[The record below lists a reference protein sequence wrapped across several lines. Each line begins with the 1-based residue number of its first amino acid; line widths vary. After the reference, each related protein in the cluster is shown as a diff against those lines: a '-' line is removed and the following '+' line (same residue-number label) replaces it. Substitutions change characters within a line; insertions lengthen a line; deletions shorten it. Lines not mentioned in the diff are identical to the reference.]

1 MGNFSGYGLWLFVLI
16 NSLMLIIFCFI
27 LIRPRTPRERT
38 SFAALVGFLIALFM
52 EKYGFP
58 LTAYLVSGLA
68 GVFYPGLDLF
78 SQLSGGLWSALL
90 GLQVNPFAQPLHSLS
105 GIVIFIGMLIL
116 YYSARMLHEAKK
128 ENSLASTGP
137 YGVVRHPQYAAL
149 MVFMF
154 GFVLE
159 WPTVLTL
166 VMFPILVTIYSSLAQ
181 REDSESLERF
191 GEKYAL
197 YAAST
202 PAFVPRLRSVSR
214 GRFS

>member
-1 MGNFSGYGLWLFVLI
+1 MVNFSSYGLWLLVLI
-16 NSLMLIIFCFI
+16 NSLILIVFCFI
-27 LIRPRTPRERT
+27 LIRPRTTRERA
-38 SFAALVGFLIALFM
+38 SFVALVGFLIALFT

-58 LTAYLVSGLA
+58 LTAYLVSGIA

-78 SQLSGGLWSALL
+78 SQQSGSLWSALL

-105 GIVIFIGMLIL
+105 GIVIFTGMLIL

-128 ENSLASTGP
+128 ENGGLANTGP

-149 MVFMF
+149 MFFMF

-181 REDSESLERF
+181 REESELLEHF

-202 PAFVPRLRSVSR
+202 PAFVPRLRSVTSNYE
-214 GRFS
+214 